1 MLKIAFFDA
10 KEYDRQSF
18 EAANSNGEFDIR
30 FLETRLTPDTYK
42 LAEGC
47 DVVCVFVNDD
57 INSLTVSSCTI
68 RSASELTDYYKFECL
83 LPL

>member
-1 MLKIAFFDA
+1 MDKLRIAIFDA
-10 KEYDRQSF
+10 KEYDRQTF
-18 EAANSNGEFDIR
+18 EAANGEGKFEIR

-57 INSLTVSSCTI
+57 IN
-68 RSASELTDYYKFECL
+68 
-83 LPL
+83 